1 MKYVVDVVAALIWQD
16 NKFMIC
22 QRPENKTRP
31 LMWEF
36 VGGKVEPGETKEA
49 ALVRDCRE
57 ELGVIISV
65 DSEFM
70 QTEYEYPD
78 MYVRLTVYNAKIVQ
92 GTPVLK
98 EHSDLKWIEI
108 SEADCFMFCP
118 ADMPVLKKLKKED

>member
-49 ALVRDCRE
+49 ALVRECRE

-78 MYVRLTVYNAKIVQ
+78 MYVRLTVYNAKMVQ

-108 SEADCFMFCP
+108 SEAGGFMFCP

>member
-49 ALVRDCRE
+49 ALVRECRE